1 MNHKI
6 KILIMLGLLHCVYSS
21 VAQTDSAVKDF
32 LAAEWSQPPK
42 PQRLWIDENKKQF
55 IEKSINPSQIKLS
68 YRYWKDDEKTLWILD
83 EIGKE
88 RDITTG
94 IIIENHKVKKVEIL
108 VYRESRGGQ
117 VQNPQFTQ
125 QYKSKDL
132 QSNFTKE
139 IDSISGATLSVRAVN
154 KQVELALWLDSQL

>member
-1 MNHKI
+1 M
-6 KILIMLGLLHCVYSS
+6 
-21 VAQTDSAVKDF
+21 
-32 LAAEWSQPPK
+32 
-42 PQRLWIDENKKQF
+42 
-55 IEKSINPSQIKLS
+55 
-68 YRYWKDDEKTLWILD
+68 
-83 EIGKE
+83 
-88 RDITTG
+88 
-94 IIIENHKVKKVEIL
+94 IENRKVKKVEIL